1 MPDPPKILHCSARSA
16 PQPAQSLNALFP
28 GASDF
33 TDSAHAAEWVSAAC
47 RSGMVIAHA
56 IAQSIIT
63 GRPMQTKT
71 PIIGNEE
78 KLMEVRLWQA
88 VVVTTI
94 QEWVS
99 GPLRRKRE
107 AEEYLFKDERD
118 FPLVCQS
125 AGLDVGRLRSK
136 LSRLKPSELLQAS
149 KLRKVWG
156 TLLFQ
161 Q

>member
-1 MPDPPKILHCSARSA
+1 M
-16 PQPAQSLNALFP
+16 
-28 GASDF
+28 
-33 TDSAHAAEWVSAAC
+33 
-47 RSGMVIAHA
+47 
-56 IAQSIIT
+56 
-63 GRPMQTKT
+63 KT
-71 PIIGNEE
+71 RDCIVGDEE

-136 LSRLKPSELLQAS
+136 LARLKLPEELKASRWRLIWNELSLQ
-149 KLRKVWG
+149 R
-156 TLLFQ
+156 
-161 Q
+161 

>member
-1 MPDPPKILHCSARSA
+1 MKTR
-16 PQPAQSLNALFP
+16 
-28 GASDF
+28 
-33 TDSAHAAEWVSAAC
+33 DSIV
-47 RSGMVIAHA
+47 GD
-56 IAQSIIT
+56 
-63 GRPMQTKT
+63 
-71 PIIGNEE
+71 EE

-107 AEEYLFKDERD
+107 AEDYLFKDERD

-136 LSRLKPSELLQAS
+136 LARLKLPEELKATRLRLIWNELSLQ
-149 KLRKVWG
+149 R
-156 TLLFQ
+156 
-161 Q
+161 

>member
-1 MPDPPKILHCSARSA
+1 MKTR
-16 PQPAQSLNALFP
+16 
-28 GASDF
+28 
-33 TDSAHAAEWVSAAC
+33 DSIV
-47 RSGMVIAHA
+47 GD
-56 IAQSIIT
+56 
-63 GRPMQTKT
+63 
-71 PIIGNEE
+71 EE

-107 AEEYLFKDERD
+107 AEDYLFKDERD

-136 LSRLKPSELLQAS
+136 LARLKLPEELKAS
-149 KLRKVWG
+149 R
-156 TLLFQ
+156 
-161 Q
+161 

>member
-1 MPDPPKILHCSARSA
+1 MLQHCVGSVAEL
-16 PQPAQSLNALFP
+16 AQNLNPLFP
-28 GASDF
+28 GASAF
-33 TDSAHAAEWVSAAC
+33 TNSTHSAEWFLSHAAVV
-47 RSGMVIAHA
+47 RPVLTPNY
-56 IAQSIIT
+56 QSITT
-63 GRPMQTKT
+63 GRAMQT
-71 PIIGNEE
+71 PIIGDEE

-156 TLLFQ
+156 TMLFQ